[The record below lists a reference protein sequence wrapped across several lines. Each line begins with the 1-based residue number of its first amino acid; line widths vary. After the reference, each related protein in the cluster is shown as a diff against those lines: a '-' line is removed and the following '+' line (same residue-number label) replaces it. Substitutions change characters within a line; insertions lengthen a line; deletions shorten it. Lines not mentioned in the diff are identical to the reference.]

1 MRKNN
6 CTKIKAVLKNGFATS
21 VFTSQRNI
29 INLIYTILQYKLIY
43 FISNME
49 TLLLWGHIFMT
60 SKYDPF
66 YDPPPHAQPIPTSFQ
81 IYCLKTIE
89 SVNT

>member
-29 INLIYTILQYKLIY
+29 INLIYTILQYKKIY

-60 SKYDPF
+60 STNMTHF
-66 YDPPPHAQPIPTSFQ
+66 MIHHPTPNLSPLPSKS
-81 IYCLKTIE
+81 I
-89 SVNT
+89 V